1 MEMADAR
8 LKLSII
14 TALDNAGIKATKEQV
29 SSLEKQLKS
38 VNGTSTSLGSSISET
53 FKKSMEYI
61 KAAAGGFALFWL
73 AGPKL
78 FKFFED
84 VQNNSKGMAEG
95 VKDAFS
101 NMAESIGEATLEHFG
116 VLKELNNA
124 TDAYKKGLDL
134 QIKGVDKLVSGTAK
148 LQDNLT
154 NNLSTFEH
162 ISGVIGKVE
171 DSMDNINIHAN
182 NLQQSAFNDYLEDV
196 GATQEEKNIANALF
210 RVDDASE
217 KQRQAVRSRNRKLD
231 LVDTQIDKAQKD
243 AEIQQ
248 KLVDDLQRK
257 VNASIA
263 VEKQMSSYD
272 PNSGRLKVGSDL
284 TWYDG
289 IGSSL
294 IGSLFDGLVGE
305 KVQSEQENMIKS
317 QVEQRRKLEEKLSSA
332 KEVLTKKVNVL
343 DKLEAARVGIDAE
356 TSRDVINA
364 SNDVRYMISRYDRLS
379 RIQDPTQMTDIDWK
393 YNERVIGS
401 ALQKLDFDI
410 PNKHLERIEENTKE
424 LSDLKNY
431 LQELLSIK

>member
-1 MEMADAR
+1 MSDAR

-14 TALDNAGIKATKEQV
+14 TALDNAGIRATKEQV
-29 SSLEKQLKS
+29 SSLEKQLKNVGES
-38 VNGTSTSLGSSISET
+38 GKTFRSKMEEAFNGV
-53 FKKSMEYI
+53 KDYI
-61 KAAAGGFALFWL
+61 TGAAAGLGLFWV

-95 VKDAFS
+95 VKDAFG
-101 NMAESIGEATLEHFG
+101 NMAESIGGATLEHFG
-116 VLKELNNA
+116 VLKELNDA
-124 TDAYKKGLDL
+124 TDTYKKGLDL
-134 QIKGVDKLVSGTAK
+134 QIKGVDKLVSGTSK

-154 NNLSTFEH
+154 NNLSTFEN
-162 ISGVIGKVE
+162 ISNVINKVE
-171 DSMDNINIHAN
+171 DSMNNINIHAN
-182 NLQQSAFNDYLEDV
+182 SLQQSAFNDFLEDV

-248 KLVDDLQRK
+248 KLVDELQRK

-263 VEKQMSSYD
+263 VEKQMSSYN

-284 TWYDG
+284 NWYDG

-317 QVEQRRKLEEKLSSA
+317 QVEQRRKLEERLSNA

-343 DKLEAARVGIDAE
+343 DKLEASRVGIDAE

-379 RIQDPTQMTDIDWK
+379 RIQDPTQMTGVDWK
-393 YNERVIGS
+393 YNEGVIGS

>member
-1 MEMADAR
+1 MADAKLR
-8 LKLSII
+8 LSII
-14 TALDNAGIKATKEQV
+14 TALDNAGIRATKEQV
-29 SSLEKQLKS
+29 ASLEKQLKNAS
-38 VNGTSTSLGSSISET
+38 NTGSKTGSSISGT
-53 FKKSMEYI
+53 FKDVMTYI
-61 KAAAGGFALFWL
+61 KAAAGGLGLFWA

-95 VKDAFS
+95 IKDSFS
-101 NMAESIGEATLEHFG
+101 NMAESIGGATLEHFG
-116 VLKELNNA
+116 VFKELNDA
-124 TDAYKKGLDL
+124 TDTYKKGLDL

-154 NNLSTFEH
+154 NNLSTFEN
-162 ISGVIGKVE
+162 ISNAVNKVE

-182 NLQQSAFNDYLEDV
+182 SLQQSAFNDFLEDV
-196 GATQEEKNIANALF
+196 GATQEEKNMANALF
-210 RVDDASE
+210 RVDDAAE
-217 KQRQAVRSRNRKLD
+217 KQRQAVISRNRKLG

-243 AEIQQ
+243 AELQA
-248 KLVDDLQRK
+248 KLVDELQRK
-257 VNASIA
+257 VNASMT
-263 VEKQMSSYD
+263 VEKQFASYD
-272 PNSGRLKVGSDL
+272 PNKGRVNVGEDL
-284 TWYDG
+284 SWWDG

-294 IGSLFDGLVGE
+294 IGSLFDGIVGE
-305 KVQSEQENMIKS
+305 KVQGEHGKMLKA
-317 QVEQRRKLEEKLSSA
+317 QVEQRRKLEERLSSA
-332 KEVLTKKVNVL
+332 KDVLGKKVSAL

-356 TSRDVINA
+356 TSRDIINA

-379 RIQDPTQMTDIDWK
+379 RIQDPTQMTGVDWK

-431 LQELLSIK
+431 LQELLSVK